1 MKAFVPAL
9 VLSAVS
15 FSVWAQDATVSSE
28 LIKRGEYLAR
38 AGDCVACHT
47 DGKSGK
53 TFAGGLAM
61 ETPIGTIY
69 STNITPDK
77 KTGIG
82 DYSFEDFD
90 NAVRKGVA
98 KNGSTLY
105 PAMPYPSF
113 ALVKEDDMRAMYAY
127 FMHGVQPVEQANKD
141 SDIPWPLSMRWP
153 LAVWNQLFHDDQP
166 YQADPQQSAEWNRGA
181 YLVQGA
187 GHCGSCHTPRG
198 WAMQEKG
205 LDGKEPVFLSGAEL
219 DGWYASNLRGL
230 PPEEVTALLKTGRSR
245 HAAVA
250 GPMSEV
256 VTHSTQYLSDG
267 DLNAIAVYLRSLA
280 PDTAAKA
287 AAPAAQ
293 ADNPGGKATY
303 AMYCSTCHGNKGE
316 GTDFAIPALAGNAT
330 VTADNPLTALRVV
343 LEGAHTPITQQAMA
357 FDMPAYGWALND
369 RQAADLM
376 SYLRGSW
383 GNQAAPVTVQQVQD
397 ARQLQAK

>member
-1 MKAFVPAL
+1 MSL
-9 VLSAVS
+9 RSLYLLSLLAAGGS
-15 FSVWAQDATVSSE
+15 AQAMSA
-28 LIKRGEYLAR
+28 GEYVAK
-38 AGDCVACHT
+38 AGDCTACHT
-47 DGKSGK
+47 APGGAEL
-53 TFAGGLAM
+53 AGGM
-61 ETPIGTIY
+61 KFPTPLGAIY
-69 STNITPDK
+69 ATNITPDK
-77 KTGIG
+77 LHGIG
-82 DYSFEDFD
+82 AYSFEEFD
-90 NAVRKGVA
+90 RAMRQGVA
-98 KNGSTLY
+98 KDGHRLY
-105 PAMPYPSF
+105 PAMPYTSY
-113 ALVKEDDMRAMYAY
+113 AKMSAEDMRALYDYLMNEVPAQN
-127 FMHGVQPVEQANKD
+127 VANRD
-141 SDIPWPLSMRWP
+141 SDISWPLSMRWP

-205 LDGKEPVFLSGAEL
+205 LDGKAPVFLSGAEL

-280 PDTAAKA
+280 PETAAKA
-287 AAPAAQ
+287 AAPAVQ
-293 ADNPGGKATY
+293 ANNPGGKATY

-343 LEGAHTPITQQAMA
+343 LEGAHTPATQHAMA

-369 RQAADLM
+369 WQAADLM